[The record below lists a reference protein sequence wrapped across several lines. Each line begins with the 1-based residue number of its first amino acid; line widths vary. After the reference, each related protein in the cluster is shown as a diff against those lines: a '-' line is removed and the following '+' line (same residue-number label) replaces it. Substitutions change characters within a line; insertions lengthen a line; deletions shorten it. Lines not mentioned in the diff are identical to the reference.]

1 MLWKEKGDQ
10 IPMSIDTKSL
20 ENQKNKLKKGKERLI
35 DLYLDEEI
43 DKKQCKL
50 NKINLIYNWK
60 NR

>member
-1 MLWKEKGDQ
+1 
-10 IPMSIDTKSL
+10 MSIDTKSL